1 MREQYTSYDETVEFF
16 KKAQEKYPNIFRVE
30 VIGKTW
36 EERDIIIVTVSK
48 DLETAD
54 AKPALLYTGTVHARE
69 WIGIEL
75 SIGFGAYILE
85 HIDYDPVLNE
95 ALSKATLYMV
105 PCANPDGFEFSRTH
119 FSFWRKN
126 RRQNADGSFGVD
138 LNRNFN
144 VGYAPSKNTS
154 SNVYSGPQPFS
165 EPETLAL
172 KNFTED
178 HPNITIALDYHSQ
191 GNVFF
196 PAHNF
201 KHEDALNATD
211 LNVLSANMAEEI
223 RKVSGREYGVHMGK
237 PPVNLIS
244 GCGRE
249 FYYATGAL
257 AVTVEVGTRNISDY
271 IENMTEHIN
280 ENIPALIYALNEVP
294 NYDKAIRLPRITDF
308 IAPKVA
314 NNRVELQWDYPDEEN
329 VYFEIYRSEKEISHC
344 QSSNRVGLTKAKS
357 YIDNHLHS
365 SMNYTYFV
373 RAVCK
378 ERGIKSAFAPKV
390 TVRTLSDI
398 DGFSKVL
405 FPSQEKIGY
414 VGEKTTKNAEHF
426 GLNSLFVGISQA
438 RGECYGVMGFSLDS
452 VPENAIITEARISL
466 YPINRVNV
474 QVEKYGEWR
483 IGIMDE
489 GACESLSSF
498 TSVKK
503 APILSYIEKPI
514 RSHELSQGVWRTWV
528 FAKNERRLLQEALKR
543 KLVTFRMDGP
553 TQLPIDRSSQLM
565 QWDIGFNKFSNG
577 LEFRPKLEISY
588 TLPGAKIELKSTN
601 LTTISESGNT
611 EGELQVGF
619 DKKGGVQYGCIEFNL
634 DNLPNVE
641 NTVISNIYLEM
652 DASNIHAS
660 QNTRFHVEMVNSQG
674 KEKSVENIKNRQ
686 SIERIGYEVSID
698 DVKKEKTQ
706 RFVFDTYSI
715 VELVSAM
722 RNEEKLLFVVLPTSE
737 KNLPTS
743 QLVDWTDAKNMNPP
757 RLEIEYVKKRR
768 EGVAEVNDLKF
779 IKENGMIK
787 LSWKNPD
794 DEAFQGVIVVKNPFH
809 VPCSPYDG
817 QKLYGGK
824 DSYTYDN
831 FGALDESKY
840 YAVFTYDDVPNFSE
854 PASVFYRVD

>member
-1 MREQYTSYDETVEFF
+1 MREQYTSYDETIAFF
-16 KKAQEKYPNIFRVE
+16 YEAQKKYPNIFRVE

-36 EERDIIIVTVSK
+36 EDRDIVVVTVSK

-54 AKPALLYTGTVHARE
+54 AKPALFYTGTVHARE

-75 SIGFGAYILE
+75 SKGFGEYILE
-85 HIDYDPVLNE
+85 HIDFDPVLNE
-95 ALSKATLYMV
+95 ALSRATLYMV

-172 KNFTED
+172 KNFAED

-211 LNVLSANMAEEI
+211 LNTLSANMAEEI

-249 FYYATGAL
+249 FYYSTGAL
-257 AVTVEVGTRNISDY
+257 ALTVEVGTRNISDF

-280 ENIPALIYALNEVP
+280 ENIPALIYALHEVP
-294 NYDKAIRLPRITDF
+294 NYDKTIRLPRITNF

-314 NNRVELQWDYPDEEN
+314 NNRVELEWEYPEN
-329 VYFEIYRSEKEISHC
+329 EDVYFEIYRSKKEISHC
-344 QSSNRVGLTKAKS
+344 QASNRIGMTKAKF
-357 YIDNHLHS
+357 YVDNHLHA

-373 RAVCK
+373 RAVCR
-378 ERGIKSAFAPKV
+378 ERRIKSAFAPKV

-398 DGFSKVL
+398 DGFSKIL

-426 GLNSLFVGISQA
+426 GLNSLFVGVSQS
-438 RGECYGVMGFSLDS
+438 RGECYGVMGFPLDS
-452 VPENAIITEARISL
+452 VPENAIITDAKISL

-489 GACESLSSF
+489 SACDSLHSF
-498 TSVKK
+498 TAVKN
-503 APILSYIEKPI
+503 APLLSYIEKPT
-514 RSHELSQGVWRTWV
+514 RSQELSQGIWRTWV
-528 FAKNERRLLQEALKR
+528 FAKNERMLLQEALKR
-543 KLVTFRMDGP
+543 KEVTFRMDGP
-553 TQLPIDRSSQLM
+553 TRLPLDRSSQLM

-588 TLPGAKIELKSTN
+588 TLPGAKIELESSG
-601 LTTISESGNT
+601 LTSISET
-611 EGELQVGF
+611 EAQEDSLQVGF
-619 DKKGGVQYGCIEFNL
+619 DEKGSVQYGCIEFNL

-641 NTVISNIYLEM
+641 NIVMSSIYLEM
-652 DASNIHAS
+652 DVSKINAS
-660 QNTRFHVEMVNSQG
+660 QNLRFHVEMVNAKG
-674 KEKSVENIKNRQ
+674 KEKTVANILKRDSV
-686 SIERIGYEVSID
+686 ERIGYEVSIEEIR
-698 DVKKEKTQ
+698 KEKTQ

-722 RNEEKLLFVVLPTSE
+722 RNNQKLLFVILPTSE
-737 KNLPTS
+737 KNFSTS
-743 QLVDWTDAKNMNPP
+743 QLVDWTDTKNVNPP
-757 RLEIEYVKKRR
+757 RLKIEYVKKRR
-768 EGVAEVNDLKF
+768 EGVAPVSDLKF
-779 IKENGMIK
+779 VKDNGMVK

-794 DEAFQGVIVVKNPFH
+794 DEAFRGVIVVKNPFH
-809 VPCSPYDG
+809 IPCSPYDG